1 MRKLSF
7 LLIVFLL
14 IPLLS
19 FSQNKKTHI
28 REGNKLYKEKKYNDA
43 EVEYRKSL
51 ALEKKNHKAIFNLAD
66 ALYKQEQYDSAAA
79 KFSAIANQN
88 IDQETTAKAYH
99 NLGNSLLKNKNYKES
114 IDAYK
119 QSLRINPKDMDS
131 KYNLEYARKMLI
143 AQQQQQ
149 DNNNKENKDNKNNED
164 NQNQQQQ
171 QQDNKDNKN
180 NEDKQN
186 QNQQQQQDKI
196 SKEDAKRILQALDQ
210 DDKKIQKKLKKA
222 KPVKIK
228 PEKQW

>member
-1 MRKLSF
+1 M
-7 LLIVFLL
+7 LIVFLL

-88 IDQETTAKAYH
+88 IDQETTAKSYH

-119 QSLRINPKDMDS
+119 QSLRINPKDMDT

-149 DNNNKENKDNKNNED
+149 DNKDDKDNKNKED

-171 QQDNKDNKN
+171 QDNKN
-180 NEDKQN
+180 NKDNQN
-186 QNQQQQQDKI
+186 QQQQQQQDKI

>member
-1 MRKLSF
+1 MEIKMRKLSF

-88 IDQETTAKAYH
+88 IDQETTAKSYH

-119 QSLRINPKDMDS
+119 QSLRINPKDMDT

-149 DNNNKENKDNKNNED
+149 DNKDDKDNKNNED

-171 QQDNKDNKN
+171 QDNKN
-180 NEDKQN
+180 NKDNQN
-186 QNQQQQQDKI
+186 QQQQQQQDKI

>member
-88 IDQETTAKAYH
+88 IDQETTAKSYH

-119 QSLRINPKDMDS
+119 QSLRINPKDMDT

-149 DNNNKENKDNKNNED
+149 DNKDDKDNKNNED

-171 QQDNKDNKN
+171 QDNKN
-180 NEDKQN
+180 NKDNQN
-186 QNQQQQQDKI
+186 QQQQQQQDKI

>member
-1 MRKLSF
+1 MYYLPNLVFMEIKLRKLSF
-7 LLIVFLL
+7 LLIVFFL

-19 FSQNKKTHI
+19 FSQIKKTHI

-43 EVEYRKSL
+43 EVEYIKSL
-51 ALEKKNHKAIFNLAD
+51 AFEKKNHKAIFNLAD

-88 IDQETTAKAYH
+88 IDQETTAKSYH

-119 QSLRINPKDMDS
+119 QSLRINPKDMDT

-149 DNNNKENKDNKNNED
+149 DNKDDKDN
-164 NQNQQQQ
+164 
-171 QQDNKDNKN
+171 
-180 NEDKQN
+180 
-186 QNQQQQQDKI
+186 
-196 SKEDAKRILQALDQ
+196 
-210 DDKKIQKKLKKA
+210 
-222 KPVKIK
+222 
-228 PEKQW
+228 